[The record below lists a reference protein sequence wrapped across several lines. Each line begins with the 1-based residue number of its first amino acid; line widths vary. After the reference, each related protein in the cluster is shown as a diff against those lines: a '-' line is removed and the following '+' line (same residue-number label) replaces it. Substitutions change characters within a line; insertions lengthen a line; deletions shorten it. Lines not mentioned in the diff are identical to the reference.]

1 MRTEVY
7 IGLGSNL
14 ASPDRQM
21 RRAITAIARLP
32 ATKLTGTAPWY
43 QTRAVGPGRQPN
55 YLNTVVA
62 IATALSPLRLLKAL
76 QGIERQ
82 QGRRRIVRWGPRT
95 IDLDILIY
103 GTQTMYC
110 KKLTIPHPRL
120 TQRNFVILPL
130 ADIAPDLVLPDTTPL
145 RQLLAN
151 CSTAGIVR
159 VKAGET
165 SGSTG

>member
-14 ASPDRQM
+14 ASPDRQIG
-21 RRAITAIARLP
+21 RAITAIARLP
-32 ATKLTGTAPWY
+32 TTKLTKTGSWY
-43 QTRAVGPGRQPN
+43 KTRAIGPGRQPG

-62 IATALSPLRLLKAL
+62 IATALTPLRLLKAL
-76 QGIERQ
+76 QDIEHQ
-82 QGRRRIVRWGPRT
+82 QGRKRIVRWGPRT
-95 IDLDILIY
+95 IDLDILLY
-103 GTQTMYC
+103 GGQTIHC

-130 ADIAPDLVLPDTTPL
+130 ADVAPDLVLPDATPL

-151 CSTAGIVR
+151 CGTAGIVR

>member
-1 MRTEVY
+1 
-7 IGLGSNL
+7 
-14 ASPDRQM
+14 M

-32 ATKLTGTAPWY
+32 ATKLTGIAPWY

-145 RQLLAN
+145 WQLLAN